1 MMKATPP
8 SPLIVTKHEF
18 LLEILIVPLD
28 PPAQLGGIY
37 QGTAAD
43 VRGQRGQKVFRRL
56 GFVRGPFD
64 QAPFLGSGRGA
75 VIIAMRGPD
84 THGGE
89 ARGEPGVAP
98 FAPGDPPPGC
108 FGKVQRQLLGR
119 DRLML
124 DVTTDRGRPTT
135 TPAPFLRCERFHAA
149 RPHAPRGLNAH
160 GIGQPAFRDSAANV
174 RVAPT
179 TPFGPARLR
188 THLAPMYRQNAL

>member
-1 MMKATPP
+1 MMQATPP
-8 SPLIVTKHEF
+8 SPLIVTKPEF

-28 PPAQLGGIY
+28 PPAQLGGVY

-89 ARGEPGVAP
+89 ARGEPGAAP
-98 FAPGDPPPGC
+98 LPPGDTPREC

-119 DRLML
+119 DRLMP
-124 DVTTDRGRPTT
+124 VSTTHRGRPTT
-135 TPAPFLRCERFHAA
+135 PPPPLT
-149 RPHAPRGLNAH
+149 
-160 GIGQPAFRDSAANV
+160 
-174 RVAPT
+174 
-179 TPFGPARLR
+179 
-188 THLAPMYRQNAL
+188 

>member
-8 SPLIVTKHEF
+8 SPLIVTKPEF

-28 PPAQLGGIY
+28 RPAQLGGIY

-89 ARGEPGVAP
+89 TRGEPGVARFP
-98 FAPGDPPPGC
+98 PGDPPPGC
-108 FGKVQRQLLGR
+108 FGNVQRQLLARG
-119 DRLML
+119 RLML
-124 DVTTDRGRPTT
+124 ELPTGRG
-135 TPAPFLRCERFHAA
+135 
-149 RPHAPRGLNAH
+149 
-160 GIGQPAFRDSAANV
+160 
-174 RVAPT
+174 APT
-179 TPFGPARLR
+179 TRP
-188 THLAPMYRQNAL
+188 